1 VSFATTWR
9 NSTRR
14 QQGLWI
20 PHSKVR
26 ILPPQPLIRS
36 QIEAGYPPKGMPP
49 GGEYSHFYSHRM
61 VPTRSE
67 QRREPHG
74 PGPPVPL
81 AECQPGEK
89 PGSVAVMKFVGYFDS
104 IECGTRF
111 MSREPLTDWGT

>member
-1 VSFATTWR
+1 M
-9 NSTRR
+9 
-14 QQGLWI
+14 
-20 PHSKVR
+20 H
-26 ILPPQPLIRS
+26 
-36 QIEAGYPPKGMPP
+36 P

-67 QRREPHG
+67 QRREPHW
-74 PGPPVPL
+74 PGPPVAL

-89 PGSVAVMKFVGYFDS
+89 PGSVAVMKFVGYFGS